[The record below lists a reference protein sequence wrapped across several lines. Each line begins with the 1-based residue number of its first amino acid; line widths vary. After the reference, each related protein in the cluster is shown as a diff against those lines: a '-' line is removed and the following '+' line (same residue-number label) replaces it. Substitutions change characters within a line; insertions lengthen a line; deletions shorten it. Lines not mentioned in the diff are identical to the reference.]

1 MHNGQFDTLD
11 NVIDFYKHVS
21 DQARA
26 GTLRNG
32 ATQLQGI
39 ALLGN
44 DVAPLVAFLNS
55 LNEDYQ

>member
-1 MHNGQFDTLD
+1 MHNGQFVTLED
-11 NVIDFYKHVS
+11 VIAFYKEVS

-32 ATQLQGI
+32 ADNLQGI
-39 ALLGN
+39 ALT
-44 DVAPLVAFLNS
+44 DSAVAPLVAFLNS